1 MIQNIRVVWP
11 AGSIDPLI
19 HCPSCGSVVLSPLN
33 DQGPTCHHV
42 QFLIDSESKD
52 FNYIT
57 PEFEDIIEVYR
68 SESVEPELREWV
80 AVESFLEEAQ
90 ADTFIAFEFALENL
104 AHFHDHDHDHGHDH
118 DHDHDDS
125 DEEDEDDESE
135 EREIDYIYLRVG
147 FELFFD
153 ADQNELFEELER
165 QHEQNGH

>member
-19 HCPSCGSVVLSPLN
+19 HCPACGSVVLSPLN

-57 PEFEDIIEVYR
+57 EEFEDIIQVYR
-68 SESVEPELREWV
+68 SESVEPELREWA
-80 AVESFLEEAQ
+80 AVESFLEEAD
-90 ADTFIAFEFALENL
+90 ADTFVAFEFALEDL
-104 AHFHDHDHDHGHDH
+104 APFHNHDH
-118 DHDHDDS
+118 DHDHDHSHED
-125 DEEDEDDESE
+125 DDEDEDE
-135 EREIDYIYLRVG
+135 EKEVDYIYLRVG

-153 ADQNELFEELER
+153 SDQNELFEELEK